1 MADLKN
7 YNTLLYCPDD
17 PDDAET
23 TSARKRGRK
32 SVDKDDGG
40 VTFEHRTAARGHDNS
55 NSSNNNHSFGGLR
68 FPGNFADNGG
78 EGNSYQYNQYS
89 SDYSDRGAQHQSV
102 MMQSQAQP
110 SQSMQ
115 QQLVQQQQQIMRQQ
129 QLMQQQLMQQQQQQH
144 PITMQQMTQNH
155 ASMMAQPSYY
165 PMQMHGMSMPLQT
178 MPYAQGPA
186 PKGGSGMMDPTFAAS
201 CTSILALYAINKNG

>member
-7 YNTLLYCPDD
+7 YNTLYCSDD

-23 TSARKRGRK
+23 MSARKRGRK

-55 NSSNNNHSFGGLR
+55 NSSNNNNSFGGLR
-68 FPGNFADNGG
+68 FPGNFAANGD

-89 SDYSDRGAQHQSV
+89 SGYSDRGAQHHSE
-102 MMQSQAQP
+102 MMQSQVQP

-115 QQLVQQQQQIMRQQ
+115 QQLLQQQQQIMRQQ
-129 QLMQQQLMQQQQQQH
+129 QLIQQQLMQQQQQQ

-155 ASMMAQPSYY
+155 PSMMAQPSY
-165 PMQMHGMSMPLQT
+165 PMQMQATSMPPQT
-178 MPYAQGPA
+178 TLYAQGPP

-201 CTSILALYAINKNG
+201 CTSILALYAMNKNG

>member
-7 YNTLLYCPDD
+7 YNTLYCSDD

-23 TSARKRGRK
+23 MSARKRGRK
-32 SVDKDDGG
+32 SVNKDDGG

-55 NSSNNNHSFGGLR
+55 NSSNNNNSFGGLR

-78 EGNSYQYNQYS
+78 EGNSYHQYNQYS
-89 SDYSDRGAQHQSV
+89 SGYSDRGAQHHSE
-102 MMQSQAQP
+102 MMQSQVQP

-115 QQLVQQQQQIMRQQ
+115 QQLVQQQQQIMHQQ
-129 QLMQQQLMQQQQQQH
+129 QLIQQQLMQQQQQQ

-165 PMQMHGMSMPLQT
+165 PMQMQGMSMPLQT

-201 CTSILALYAINKNG
+201 CTSILALYAMNKNG